1 MSTDAPYHPARVCG
15 HGAVRRSEHHA
26 TGHRTAGPSRRCHSD
41 DDPGP
46 HQHFTAALATFGL
59 RFEDHSSAVEVG
71 LATCDALDRNVT
83 PSQIAELLTQ
93 SLPITPTEAEL
104 LILTAVDELC
114 TDDLT
119 GEK

>member
-1 MSTDAPYHPARVCG
+1 MPRITLLVCAAMALCAAASTTRPDTEQPAPPA
-15 HGAVRRSEHHA
+15 AA
-26 TGHRTAGPSRRCHSD
+26 TPTTT
-41 DDPGP
+41 PGP